1 MEETKL
7 TTEMQKFQDINTFIV
22 IIIFCGALAIIAMH
36 LYVPIFPF
44 LFLFDAYLFYVYK
57 TLPAKSKEWGDGAK
71 YERNLF
77 KYVFIPLLA
86 AESFVIVYYHEVTF
100 PIVEEVIEYYIND

>member
-1 MEETKL
+1 MEENELIIKTPIL
-7 TTEMQKFQDINTFIV
+7 QNINTFFV

-57 TLPAKSKEWGDGAK
+57 ILPAKSKEWGDEAK

-77 KYVFIPLLA
+77 KYVFIPLLS
-86 AESFVIVYYHEVTF
+86 AEIFVILYYHEVTF
-100 PIVEEVIEYYIND
+100 PIVEEVIEYYIKD